1 MAARP
6 VLENAA
12 ARRLF
17 LHRHGLGEPATG
29 PARGDDLC
37 ALIQKLG
44 FVQVDSINTVQRAHH
59 MILHARR
66 HSYRPKYLRPLL
78 ERDRSLFEHWTH
90 DAAIIPTE
98 FFAHWRLRF
107 ERYAE
112 YLRERWKN
120 SRGGFEDQIDPV
132 LQQIRS
138 GGPVGSAD
146 VGDGE
151 IRGSGGWWDWHPSK
165 TALEFLWH
173 AGQVSVTRRKAFRKI
188 YDLTERVLPAHA
200 LAHIP
205 KAADT
210 IDWACSAALDR
221 LGFATSGEIAAF
233 WAKVTPAEALAWCV
247 SALENGELIE
257 IDIICTNGS
266 KKSCFA
272 RPDVLGAAARAPAP
286 PASVRILSPFD
297 PALRDRARAERLFEF
312 DYRIEVFVPKSR
324 RKYGYYVFPVL
335 QGARL
340 IGRIDMKCHRQ
351 DDVLAVTAFWPEAGV
366 SIGKGRLA
374 RLHCAIAR
382 TARFAGASDIQ
393 FEKGWLRPGRK

>member
-1 MAARP
+1 MAPRP
-6 VLENAA
+6 VLDNAA

-17 LHRHGLGEPATG
+17 LHCHGLGEPATG
-29 PARGDDLC
+29 PAMGEDLR
-37 ALIQKLG
+37 ALIQRLG

-66 HSYRPKYLRPLL
+66 HSYRPQNLRPLL

-98 FFAHWRLRF
+98 FFGHWRLRF
-107 ERYAE
+107 DRDAE
-112 YLRERWKN
+112 KLRERWKN
-120 SRGGFEDQIDPV
+120 SRGGFEDQIEPV

-138 GGPVGSAD
+138 GGPVCSAD

-151 IRGSGGWWDWHPSK
+151 RRGSGGWWDWHPSK
-165 TALEFLWH
+165 TALEYLWH
-173 AGQVSVTRRKAFRKI
+173 AGLVSVTRRKAFRKF
-188 YDLTERVLPAHA
+188 YDLTERVFPAHTLA
-200 LAHIP
+200 LFPTPAV
-205 KAADT
+205 T

-233 WAKVTPAEALAWCV
+233 WATVTPAEARAWCA
-247 SALENGELIE
+247 SALENGALIE
-257 IDIICTNGS
+257 IDFICANGS
-266 KKSCFA
+266 LKTCFA
-272 RPDVLGAAARAPAP
+272 RPDVVGAAARAPTP

-297 PALRDRARAERLFEF
+297 PALRDRARAERLFGF
-312 DYRIEVFVPKSR
+312 DYRIEVFVPKAQ

-335 QGARL
+335 QDARL

-366 SIGKGRLA
+366 NIGKGRLA
-374 RLHCAIAR
+374 QLHCAISR
-382 TARFAGASDIQ
+382 TARFAGVSDIR
-393 FEKGWLRPGRK
+393 FTKGWLRSG